1 MSKSKLIIYII
12 KCSKGTTQQEQEIR
26 ETRERD
32 SQEDNSLDEEEDR
45 PFTEVV
51 TRRTRNRRIQQAK
64 RETVIGTKEDGELQ
78 AGERMAW
85 LFVGRLKSTTTAE
98 TLKNYLGK
106 NGIDGDVDV
115 EEIQTRGR
123 TKAFRVGFRFSHL
136 EKTESADFW
145 PKGVLALRFLF
156 RRARYEGVSLDA

>member
-1 MSKSKLIIYII
+1 
-12 KCSKGTTQQEQEIR
+12 
-26 ETRERD
+26 
-32 SQEDNSLDEEEDR
+32 
-45 PFTEVV
+45 
-51 TRRTRNRRIQQAK
+51 
-64 RETVIGTKEDGELQ
+64 
-78 AGERMAW
+78 MAW

-123 TKAFRVGFRFSHL
+123 TKAFRVGFRFSYQ

-145 PKGVLALRFLF
+145 PKGVLARRFLF

>member
-1 MSKSKLIIYII
+1 M
-12 KCSKGTTQQEQEIR
+12 
-26 ETRERD
+26 ERPNT
-32 SQEDNSLDEEEDR
+32 QEDTPGGRS

-156 RRARYEGVSLDA
+156 GGHGTRSFPRRIRNAYE